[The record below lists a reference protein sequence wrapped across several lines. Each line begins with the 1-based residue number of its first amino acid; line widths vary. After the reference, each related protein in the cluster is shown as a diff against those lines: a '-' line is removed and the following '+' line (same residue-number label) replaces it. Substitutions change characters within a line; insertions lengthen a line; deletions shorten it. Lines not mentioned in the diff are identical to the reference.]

1 MTPYGAPQAPLSVA
15 LNVNENTHPVP
26 QHVADD
32 ILDAIAL
39 ALREVNRY
47 PDREFTALREGFA
60 DYLGH
65 GLERDQIWAGNGSNE
80 VLQHILQAFG
90 GPGRTAFGFAPTYS
104 MYPLLTRGTGAE
116 WIAGTRG
123 HDFVVTADDAARQV
137 ADARPDVV
145 FLCAPNNPTGT
156 PMGLDVIEAVYDATD
171 GIVIVD
177 EAYQEFAPRDER
189 SAVTLLPDRER
200 LVVSR
205 TMSKAFAFAG
215 ARVGYLA
222 ADPAFIDALR
232 LVRLPYHL
240 SALTQAAATAALR
253 HAPVDAVDGRRDRR
267 AARADLRDG
276 RGPGVSALRVL
287 GELRALRGSGRPGR
301 DLARTLRSR
310 HPDPRHRDPGTPP
323 SDGRHRGGDHRVPRR
338 PRLGRIGLMTRPDT
352 HRTASLRRATSE
364 STVELSL
371 DLDGTG
377 VARIDTTVPFF
388 DHLLTAFAK
397 HSLTD
402 LTVRATGDTQI
413 DAHHTVEDVAIVLG
427 DAIREALG
435 DKSGISRYGDA
446 LVPLDEALAQAV
458 VDLSGR
464 PYLVHDG
471 EPAGYEFHLI
481 GGHFTGSLV
490 RHTFEAI
497 AFHAAMTAARARA
510 RRAATRTTSPRRS
523 TRRSRARSVRP
534 RRSIRSSRAFRAP
547 RALCDPQASSS
558 RSSTT
563 APATSTPPSR
573 RSTRRE
579 PTRASRATGLS
590 SWTPTAS
597 SCPASAPSRRS

>member
-1 MTPYGAPQAPLSVA
+1 MGRVTARLDDLPLRDDLRGMTPYGAPQAPLSVA

-253 HAPVDAVDGRRDRR
+253 HAPVMLSMVDEIVAQRERISATVAALGYQPYESWANFVLFGGVDDPAATWRALYDRGILIRDI
-267 AARADLRDG
+267 G
-276 RGPGVSALRVL
+276 IPGHLRVT
-287 GELRALRGSGRPGR
+287 A
-301 DLARTLRSR
+301 
-310 HPDPRHRDPGTPP
+310 GTEEE
-323 SDGRHRGGDHRVPRR
+323 
-338 PRLGRIGLMTRPDT
+338 T
-352 HRTASLRRATSE
+352 
-364 STVELSL
+364 
-371 DLDGTG
+371 
-377 VARIDTTVPFF
+377 
-388 DHLLTAFAK
+388 TAF
-397 HSLTD
+397 L
-402 LTVRATGDTQI
+402 
-413 DAHHTVEDVAIVLG
+413 
-427 DAIREALG
+427 
-435 DKSGISRYGDA
+435 DA
-446 LVPLDEALAQAV
+446 LASV
-458 VDLSGR
+458 
-464 PYLVHDG
+464 
-471 EPAGYEFHLI
+471 
-481 GGHFTGSLV
+481 GS
-490 RHTFEAI
+490 
-497 AFHAAMTAARARA
+497 
-510 RRAATRTTSPRRS
+510 
-523 TRRSRARSVRP
+523 
-534 RRSIRSSRAFRAP
+534 
-547 RALCDPQASSS
+547 AS
-558 RSSTT
+558 
-563 APATSTPPSR
+563 
-573 RSTRRE
+573 
-579 PTRASRATGLS
+579 
-590 SWTPTAS
+590 
-597 SCPASAPSRRS
+597 